1 MADKNP
7 LQIAFDM
14 GFRAFQRGI
23 FDSPYK
29 EGTVLLKEWHR
40 GFNTAYFTNLDKLT
54 SVTQAA

>member
-1 MADKNP
+1 LEKNP

-14 GFRAFQRGI
+14 GVRAFNRGI

-40 GFNTAYFTNLDKLT
+40 GFNTAYFNNLDKLT
-54 SVTQAA
+54 AADKAA